1 LARLPYRR
9 GAGSVEVADCADR
22 VESVFKRCKSGGL
35 WEEHEEAIE
44 AFVEV
49 REAFGLEELEAE
61 VWKIYRQCE

>member
-1 LARLPYRR
+1 M
-9 GAGSVEVADCADR
+9 EVADCADR